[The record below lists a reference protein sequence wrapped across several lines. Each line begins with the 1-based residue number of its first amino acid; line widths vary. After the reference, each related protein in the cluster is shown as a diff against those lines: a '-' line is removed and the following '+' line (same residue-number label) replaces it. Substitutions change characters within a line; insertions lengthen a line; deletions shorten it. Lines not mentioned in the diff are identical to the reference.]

1 MLQIVLGVIIGV
13 LVTLGLGW
21 FVRKYKDQI
30 QVILSKYLYWILGL
44 CFPLLTGLLIGVL
57 VSNKGEEL
65 GSWAD
70 WASAIGTVGAFIWGI
85 VAITKQTNIQR
96 ALNVENKRPRFSF
109 EQTLIIQEG
118 EIVLRPDMG
127 KNTTPDRIKERLNN
141 NEGTLFRIANI
152 SANPIYSLKIILYH
166 KDKKFNRRDTYVFHG
181 MPQESAIVLVP
192 TEFIKK
198 WQAVFIKFRSSANEV
213 GYMYCVA
220 TKSTHYYFVKDKN
233 IAISKYSDDKLISPN
248 DKVAREFEKVF
259 KYSSPSRVMFKAN
272 KVIKKVD
279 NKKDK

>member
-141 NEGTLFRIANI
+141 IMKVLF
-152 SANPIYSLKIILYH
+152 SELLIYLQIQSIL
-166 KDKKFNRRDTYVFHG
+166 
-181 MPQESAIVLVP
+181 
-192 TEFIKK
+192 
-198 WQAVFIKFRSSANEV
+198 
-213 GYMYCVA
+213 
-220 TKSTHYYFVKDKN
+220 
-233 IAISKYSDDKLISPN
+233 
-248 DKVAREFEKVF
+248 
-259 KYSSPSRVMFKAN
+259 
-272 KVIKKVD
+272 
-279 NKKDK
+279 